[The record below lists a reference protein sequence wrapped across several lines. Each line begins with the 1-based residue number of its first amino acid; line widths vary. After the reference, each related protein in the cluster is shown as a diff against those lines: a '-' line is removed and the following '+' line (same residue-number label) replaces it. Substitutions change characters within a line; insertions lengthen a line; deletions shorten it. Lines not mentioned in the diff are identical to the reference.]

1 MIKGLA
7 HITGGGLVDNL
18 PRVLPANCDAVIET
32 KSWRVPLIFQVL
44 QQNGKIAPRE
54 MYQVFNMGIG
64 MAAIVSAADAK
75 QAASLLKAKQ
85 IGRIERGTGKTRLVF

>member
-18 PRVLPANCDAVIET
+18 PRTLPANCDAIIET
-32 KSWRVPLIFQVL
+32 KSWRVPLIFRVL
-44 QQNGKIAPRE
+44 EENGKVDLRE

-64 MAAIVSAADAK
+64 MVVVVSEGHAERAMRM
-75 QAASLLKAKQ
+75 LKASRIGQ
-85 IGRIERGTGKTRLVF
+85 ITRGSGRVRLKF